1 MYPEQVVKISEDV
14 SKLIGRDV
22 AEDNEIDY
30 DKYEYIFIEILS
42 EYFFDKFIKGENLS
56 INLLLDNPAEFDLI
70 IQKMSTYPVLESLKD
85 KGIFNSYKEDDFKL
99 DDEKFFLSE
108 KGKIIKKLLS

>member
-1 MYPEQVVKISEDV
+1 MYPEQVVRISEDV
-14 SKLIGRDV
+14 SKLIGRDI

-56 INLLLDNPAEFDLI
+56 MNLLLDNPSEFDII
-70 IQKMSTYPVLESLKD
+70 IQKMSTYPILESLKD
-85 KGIFNSYKEDDFKL
+85 KGILDSYTEDHFKL
-99 DDEKFFLSE
+99 EDEKFFLSE
-108 KGKIIKKLLS
+108 KGKILKKLLS